1 MCNYLQSLA
10 DGVSADL
17 LTQAMTELS
26 QLSEFRVSV
35 GGSTTNGQ
43 DHYFKIVQTSLNPV
57 TVAQSGESGSH
68 PDISTPPNTPGQ
80 DHQGPMSP
88 ASAPAP
94 TSTSQ
99 LQHLLTSNQSYSL
112 PSSPAATAPL
122 SSSPGPR
129 AWTQDHATY
138 TPYTAR

>member
-1 MCNYLQSLA
+1 MQSLA

-26 QLSEFRVSV
+26 QISEFRVSV
-35 GGSTTNGQ
+35 SGSTTNGQ
-43 DHYFKIVQTSLNPV
+43 DHYFKIVQTSSNPV
-57 TVAQSGESGSH
+57 TLTQSEEAGNH
-68 PDISTPPNTPGQ
+68 PDISTPPHTPGQ
-80 DHQGPMSP
+80 DHQDPMSP
-88 ASAPAP
+88 AAAPAP
-94 TSTSQ
+94 TTTSH
-99 LQHLLTSNQSYSL
+99 LQHLLTSDQSYSL